1 MTNGDASGFIEYLS
15 QTDPDFAAFAQ
26 GMRGKTPQQAFAE
39 FGLDYSQFS
48 NLI

>member
-15 QTDPDFAAFAQ
+15 QIDPDFAVFAQ
-26 GMRGKTPQQAFAE
+26 GMRGKTPQQVFAQ

-48 NLI
+48 NLV